1 MIKIYF
7 NVLKCKVN
15 FFLISLSYIVLVFP
29 GRHKPTTLDKK
40 GVDLP
45 NNLVPSA
52 SASRMHELKGKGVT
66 VKDRP
71 VM

>member
-15 FFLISLSYIVLVFP
+15 FFLISLSYVVLGFP
-29 GRHKPTTLDKK
+29 EQPKHTTLDKK

-45 NNLVPSA
+45 NSLAPSTSA
-52 SASRMHELKGKGVT
+52 SSKHGLKGKEVT
-66 VKDRP
+66 VR
-71 VM
+71 